1 MNIPT
6 QESAHGNATLEQ
18 IKRYA
23 AVAWDRRH
31 LVLLVWAIVL
41 VPALILAHA
50 LPNVYSSSTMIL
62 VERQKVPED
71 YVRSTVTETMQ
82 ERLNTISQQIL
93 SRSRIRQIIEDY
105 DLLNEMTREERI
117 LTKLHLLGIPWLQE
131 WGMRLHFLRDP
142 TKPPNVEGAVSGFQK
157 RVSVAV
163 VGTQAFSVGY
173 EGYDPVTVMRV
184 TNAIADM
191 FITENLRIREARA
204 EGTTEFL
211 EAQLELARKELEGK
225 EAAVQAF
232 KSKNLGALPE
242 QLDANLRTLDR
253 LQLELQHS
261 DESLSGLTEHKTFVQ
276 RQLLSVEQQLAEM
289 SEEARAALSRE
300 TPMEHQLAEAEA
312 RLAQLRTKYTD
323 KFPEVA
329 ALKAQIEEFKNAI
342 ANQSGDNPT
351 DVKLTTIP
359 VVRDLRD
366 QQRQVEQDL
375 AEARSNHERLER
387 DFKDY
392 KARVEAT
399 PEVEQELQKLVRDY
413 AIMQQNYQ
421 SLLEKQMNARL
432 AENLE
437 RRQKGEQ
444 FLIIDPANLPG
455 SPDGPRRGLIAFGG
469 LGGGLA
475 LGLGLV
481 VLFDEIRPRFRTVQD
496 VSAILGLPV
505 LTVVPRTRHMNRGS

>member
-6 QESAHGNATLEQ
+6 QDSVPENATLEQ
-18 IKRYA
+18 AKRYA
-23 AVAWDRRH
+23 AVAWDRRR
-31 LVLLVWAIVL
+31 LVLVVWAIVL
-41 VPALILAHA
+41 LPALLLAYA

-82 ERLNTISQQIL
+82 ERLKTISQQIL

-105 DLLNEMTREERI
+105 DLVNEQTRDERM
-117 LTKLHLLGIPWLQE
+117 LAKLRLLGLPWVQA
-131 WGMRLHFLRDP
+131 WGMRLHILRDP
-142 TKPPNVEGAVSGFQK
+142 TKPANPGTAVGAFQT
-157 RVSVAV
+157 RVSVEV

-211 EAQLELARKELEGK
+211 AAQLELARKELEEK
-225 EAAVQAF
+225 EAKVQAF

-253 LQLELQHS
+253 LQLELQHA

-300 TPMEHQLAEAEA
+300 TPMERQLAEAEA

-329 ALKAQIEEFKNAI
+329 ALKAQIEEYKSAI
-342 ANQSGDNPT
+342 ANQSGQNTD

-359 VVRDLRD
+359 VVRDLKE

-375 AEARSNHERLER
+375 AEARSNHERLDR

-399 PEVEQELQKLVRDY
+399 PGVEQELQKLVRDY

-444 FLIIDPANLPG
+444 FLIIDPANLP
-455 SPDGPRRGLIAFGG
+455 SAPDGPPRTLIALGALFGG
-469 LGGGLA
+469 LGAGV
-475 LGLGLV
+475 GLV
-481 VLFDEIRPRFRTVQD
+481 ILLDEMRPRFRTNQD

-505 LTVVPRTRHMNRGS
+505 LTVIPRTRHMNRGS

>member
-1 MNIPT
+1 
-6 QESAHGNATLEQ
+6 
-18 IKRYA
+18 
-23 AVAWDRRH
+23 
-31 LVLLVWAIVL
+31 
-41 VPALILAHA
+41 VPALVLAYA

-82 ERLNTISQQIL
+82 ERLKTISQQIL

-105 DLLNEMTREERI
+105 SLVNEMSRDERM
-117 LTKLHLLGIPWLQE
+117 LAKLHLLDLPWVQE
-131 WGMRLHFLRDP
+131 WGMRLGLLRDP
-142 TKPPNVEGAVSGFQK
+142 TQPPNIDGAVGAFQK
-157 RVSVAV
+157 RVSVEV
-163 VGTQAFSVGY
+163 VGTQAFAVGY
-173 EGYDPVTVMRV
+173 EGHDPVTVMRV

-211 EAQLELARKELEGK
+211 AAQLEVARKELEEK
-225 EAAVQAF
+225 EAAVQGF

-253 LQLELQHS
+253 LQLELQHA
-261 DESLSGLTEHKTFVQ
+261 DESLTGLTEHRTFVQ

-300 TPMEHQLAEAEA
+300 TPMERQLAEAEA

-329 ALKAQIEEFKNAI
+329 ALRAQIAELRTAI
-342 ANQSGDNPT
+342 AQRSGDDPAE
-351 DVKLTTIP
+351 VSLTTIP
-359 VVRDLRD
+359 VVRDLKE
-366 QQRQVEQDL
+366 QLRQVEQDL
-375 AEARSNHERLER
+375 TEARINRERLER
-387 DFKDY
+387 DFNDY

-399 PEVEQELQKLVRDY
+399 PGVEQELQKLVRDY

-444 FLIIDPANLPG
+444 FLIIDPANLP
-455 SPDGPRRGLIAFGG
+455 SAPDGPPRRLIALGGMFGGIGLGIGLII
-469 LGGGLA
+469 
-475 LGLGLV
+475 
-481 VLFDEIRPRFRTVQD
+481 LFDEMRPRFRTTQD

-505 LTVVPRTRHMNRGS
+505 LTVIPRTRHMNRGS